1 MEPLPYMTVHECCEA
16 FRANC
21 IPMSEGML
29 SQLILEGKLP
39 FAVGTRAEG
48 SSRAKLL
55 IFRRRFYE
63 WLDAMIPNAVKG
75 V

>member
-16 FRANC
+16 FRANL
-21 IPMSEGML
+21 IPMSEGTL
-29 SQLILEGKLP
+29 SQLILENKLP